1 DAQLSAGEVDEVI
14 LVGGMTRMPAVR
26 QKVIEIFGKQPE
38 PGINPDEVVAM
49 GAAIQAGVLKG
60 ECEDVLLLDVT
71 SLSLGIE
78 TQGGVFTN
86 IIDRNTPIPATRSR
100 IFSTTEDGQTEVR
113 VHVLQGE
120 RQMATDNVTL
130 GRFELVNLPPAPRG
144 VPQIEVTFSIDA
156 DGVVHVSARERG
168 SGREQGIRVTAS
180 SGLAPD
186 EVEQLIVE
194 TQQHAE
200 ADQQRRER
208 VDLHNRCDG
217 LVYAASR
224 TLEEFA
230 ARIDLGDRSQLEA
243 ALEKARVALRE
254 EDLERL
260 RVAVEDLSTL
270 TYRVTEKLYA
280 PTG

>member
-1 DAQLSAGEVDEVI
+1 
-14 LVGGMTRMPAVR
+14 M
-26 QKVIEIFGKQPE
+26 
-38 PGINPDEVVAM
+38 
-49 GAAIQAGVLKG
+49 
-60 ECEDVLLLDVT
+60 
-71 SLSLGIE
+71 
-78 TQGGVFTN
+78 
-86 IIDRNTPIPATRSR
+86 
-100 IFSTTEDGQTEVR
+100 
-113 VHVLQGE
+113 
-120 RQMATDNVTL
+120 
-130 GRFELVNLPPAPRG
+130 
-144 VPQIEVTFSIDA
+144 
-156 DGVVHVSARERG
+156 
-168 SGREQGIRVTAS
+168 
-180 SGLAPD
+180 
-186 EVEQLIVE
+186 IVE